1 MDNDGLHKFA
11 YRLREVFAD
20 LLRLAVPALA
30 AELDFTRAQLL
41 PTSSVAAAGARFKQ
55 RHGDMTWR
63 VPHQRNAGRHGSRRP
78 ALIVVVEY
86 LCLQAPLLGLY
97 FHMAPSVPS
106 VVVR

>member
-1 MDNDGLHKFA
+1 MDNDAIHKFA
-11 YRLREVFAD
+11 YRHLEMVAD

-30 AELDFTRAQLL
+30 AELDLG
-41 PTSSVAAAGARFKQ
+41 AAKEVSPAHVGHRAGALEQ
-55 RHGDMTWR
+55 RYGDMIWR
-63 VPHQRNAGRHGSRRP
+63 VPFKTGALQDGTRP
-78 ALIVVVEY
+78 YLLVLLEY